1 MLEGIEKARVLLSG
15 VPDANINLEYLYE
28 DYDLNANLTRDTF
41 HKLVDPLMRRLHT
54 LLEETI
60 ALSGLKPDQINNVE
74 LISDATRTP
83 IVQEIIQQ
91 AF

>member
-54 LLEETI
+54 L
-60 ALSGLKPDQINNVE
+60 KPDQINNVE